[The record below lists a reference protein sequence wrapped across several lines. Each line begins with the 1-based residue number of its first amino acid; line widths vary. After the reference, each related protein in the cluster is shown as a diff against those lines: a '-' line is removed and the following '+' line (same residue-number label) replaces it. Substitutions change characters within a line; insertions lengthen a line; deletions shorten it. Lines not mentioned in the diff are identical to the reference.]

1 MSAAALQ
8 HVKEDVLVA
17 TTAQPSIVSHFEE
30 LTDPRM
36 ERTKLHVLTDMV
48 AIALCAAICGAEGWA
63 DVERFGKM
71 KHAWFST
78 FLELPNGIPSHDTF
92 GRVFARLDTAE
103 FYACLQKWLANL
115 NHSLKGRGVQ
125 IDGKTVRRSFDTAS
139 GKAALHLVNAWSND
153 LQACLGQV
161 AVDADSNEITAV
173 PKLLE
178 MLNLDGAVVTLDAM
192 HCQTETVQAISN
204 KGADYIV
211 PVKANQPT
219 LHQEIQLL
227 FEQAGDVDYDVPGL
241 RRHTTT
247 EDAHGRSERREY
259 FVMPAPASLRE
270 ALPWTD
276 LSTIGMVYR
285 ERETAHGASH
295 ETVFFIS
302 SLATNAKN
310 IAKYVRGHWGVENSL
325 HWSMDVTFGEDKSR
339 IRLGNGPEIAAVFR
353 RLALTILKQD
363 TTVKKT
369 SIRGKRLQA
378 GWNNDVLQSILTGI
392 PAN

>member
-1 MSAAALQ
+1 MSAVALQ

-17 TTAQPSIVSHFEE
+17 TTAQPSIVSPFED

-71 KHAWFST
+71 KQAWFST

-125 IDGKTVRRSFDTAS
+125 IDGKTVRGSFDTAS

-192 HCQTETVQAISN
+192 HCQTETVQAIRN

-211 PVKANQPT
+211 PVKGNQPT
-219 LHQEIQLL
+219 LHQEIQQL
-227 FEQAGDVDYDVPGL
+227 FEKAGDVDYDVPGL

-247 EDAHGRSERREY
+247 EEAHGRSERREY
-259 FVMPAPASLRE
+259 FVMPAPAALRE

-302 SLATNAKN
+302 SLSKNAKN

>member
-1 MSAAALQ
+1 MC
-8 HVKEDVLVA
+8 
-17 TTAQPSIVSHFEE
+17 SH
-30 LTDPRM
+30 
-36 ERTKLHVLTDMV
+36 
-48 AIALCAAICGAEGWA
+48 
-63 DVERFGKM
+63 RF
-71 KHAWFST
+71 
-78 FLELPNGIPSHDTF
+78 
-92 GRVFARLDTAE
+92 
-103 FYACLQKWLANL
+103 
-115 NHSLKGRGVQ
+115 
-125 IDGKTVRRSFDTAS
+125 
-139 GKAALHLVNAWSND
+139 
-153 LQACLGQV
+153 QV
-161 AVDADSNEITAV
+161 AVDTDSNEITAV

-192 HCQTETVQAISN
+192 HCQTETVQAIRN

-211 PVKANQPT
+211 PVKGNQPT
-219 LHQEIQLL
+219 LHQEVQRL
-227 FEQAGDVDYDVPGL
+227 FEQAGEVDYDVPGL

-259 FVMPAPASLRE
+259 FVMPAPAALRE

-302 SLATNAKN
+302 SLSTNAKN